1 MNNVKIDEYEKNKYA
16 IYVDLNK
23 NKEREY
29 DISKELKNPIVVF
42 DYNKKGEMIGIE
54 IIGNLG

>member
-1 MNNVKIDEYEKNKYA
+1 MNNVEIDEYEKNKYA

-54 IIGNLG
+54 IIGDLG

>member
-1 MNNVKIDEYEKNKYA
+1 MNNVEIDEYEKNKYA

-29 DISKELKNPIVVF
+29 DISKELKSPIVVF

-54 IIGNLG
+54 IIGDLG